1 MDENTRSRTATQ
13 PTPPTERADKPPKDR
28 RVWSVD
34 ETAEQ
39 LGISRAHAYELIA
52 RREIPH
58 LRLGRRIV
66 VPGKAVDELLDR
78 ALERAE

>member
-1 MDENTRSRTATQ
+1 MDENTRSHTPTQ
-13 PTPPTERADKPPKDR
+13 PTRSADPVDKLPKDR

-34 ETAEQ
+34 ETAEH
-39 LGISRAHAYELIA
+39 LGISRAHAYDLLA

-66 VPGKAVDELLDR
+66 VPRKAVDELPDR
-78 ALERAE
+78 ALQRAE

>member
-1 MDENTRSRTATQ
+1 MDENVRSL
-13 PTPPTERADKPPKDR
+13 TPIHLTESTSQVDKPPKDR

-34 ETAEQ
+34 KTAEQ

-66 VPGKAVDELLDR
+66 VPRKAVDELLDR
-78 ALERAE
+78 ALQRAE

>member
-1 MDENTRSRTATQ
+1 MDENMRGSTAMQ
-13 PTPPTERADKPPKDR
+13 PTPSVGPSEKRPRDR

-66 VPGKAVDELLDR
+66 VPRKAVDELLDR
-78 ALERAE
+78 ALQRAE